1 MLQVYGNQRGPY
13 GSMGPVNYQGPS
25 NPWYMPQ
32 AVTHRNQVPLGPF
45 QPRFLPPRPNFLPSA
60 QTLAPPYSVVPAN
73 SVPHGLPPQG
83 VSPVNNS
90 GPVISSNLSAYS
102 GLLNSLMAQGVIS
115 LKNQSTVLQEKD
127 CVGCEFT
134 GLNLNSRHE
143 CVLRI
148 GLYEGG
154 LPSQCKTCGLRFKCQ
169 EEHRRHMDWHVKKN
183 RMSKNRKQKPCR
195 NFYVTT
201 SMWLSTGAEV
211 SSGFSPAAGSAAVA
225 EKKRKSFDEEMV
237 VPAAED
243 QSKCALCREA
253 FVEFYSHEK
262 EEWMYQGAVY
272 LNATQGSARDMDR
285 SQLGPIVHA
294 KCSSL
299 GSQRKRLRMS

>member
-1 MLQVYGNQRGPY
+1 MQVYGNQRGPY
-13 GSMGPVNYQGPS
+13 GSMGPVKNQGPCK
-25 NPWYMPQ
+25 PWYMPS
-32 AVTHRNQVPLGPF
+32 AVAHRNQVPVGPF
-45 QPRFLPPRPNFLPSA
+45 QRQFLPPRPNFLPST
-60 QTLAPPYSVVPAN
+60 QTLVPPNSAVPLPLN
-73 SVPHGLPPQG
+73 YVPHLPPPQG
-83 VSPVNNS
+83 VSPVNNA

-102 GLLNSLMAQGVIS
+102 GLLNSLMAQGLIS

-127 CVGCEFT
+127 CLGCEFT
-134 GLNLNSRHE
+134 GLNLNLRHE
-143 CVLRI
+143 SVLRM

-169 EEHRRHMDWHVKKN
+169 EEHRSHMDWHVKKN

-201 SMWLSTGAEV
+201 SMWLSTGAEA
-211 SSGFSPAAGSAAVA
+211 SGGFSPAADA
-225 EKKRKSFDEEMV
+225 EKKRKSSDEEMV
-237 VPAAED
+237 VPADED

-262 EEWMYQGAVY
+262 EEWMYKGAVY
-272 LNATQGSARDMDR
+272 LNVPQGSAPDMDR

-294 KCSSL
+294 KCWSE
-299 GSQRKRLRMS
+299 GSQRKRLRRS

>member
-1 MLQVYGNQRGPY
+1 MLQVYGNQRRPY

-25 NPWYMPQ
+25 NPC
-32 AVTHRNQVPLGPF
+32 
-45 QPRFLPPRPNFLPSA
+45 
-60 QTLAPPYSVVPAN
+60 VPAN

-102 GLLNSLMAQGVIS
+102 GLLNSLMAQG
-115 LKNQSTVLQEKD
+115 
-127 CVGCEFT
+127 
-134 GLNLNSRHE
+134 
-143 CVLRI
+143 I

-154 LPSQCKTCGLRFKCQ
+154 LPSQCKNCGLRFKCQ
-169 EEHRRHMDWHVKKN
+169 EEHSSHLDWHVKKN

-195 NFYVTT
+195 NFYVTA
-201 SMWLSTGAEV
+201 SMWLSTGVEV
-211 SSGFSPAAGSAAVA
+211 SGGFSPAAGSTAVA

-237 VPAAED
+237 VPADED

-294 KCSSL
+294 KCSSE

>member
-115 LKNQSTVLQEKD
+115 LKKQSTVLQEKD

-143 CVLRI
+143 SVLRI

-154 LPSQCKTCGLRFKCQ
+154 LPSQCKNCGLRFKCQ
-169 EEHRRHMDWHVKKN
+169 EEHSSHMDWHRFLVD
-183 RMSKNRKQKPCR
+183 
-195 NFYVTT
+195 FHLL
-201 SMWLSTGAEV
+201 WL
-211 SSGFSPAAGSAAVA
+211 AAVA

-237 VPAAED
+237 VPADED
-243 QSKCALCREA
+243 QRISTG
-253 FVEFYSHEK
+253 H
-262 EEWMYQGAVY
+262 
-272 LNATQGSARDMDR
+272 GSITVR
-285 SQLGPIVHA
+285 SYCPC
-294 KCSSL
+294 KCSSE
-299 GSQRKRLRMS
+299 GSERKRLRMS

>member
-60 QTLAPPYSVVPAN
+60 QTLVPPYSVVPAN

-127 CVGCEFT
+127 CVGLPRRAQQPS
-134 GLNLNSRHE
+134 GLA
-143 CVLRI
+143 C
-148 GLYEGG
+148 
-154 LPSQCKTCGLRFKCQ
+154 
-169 EEHRRHMDWHVKKN
+169 KKN

-237 VPAAED
+237 VPADED

-294 KCSSL
+294 KCSSE
-299 GSQRKRLRMS
+299 GNQRKRLRMS